1 MKPICRRQ
9 FVVFFLFPSFVV
21 DDVDVTSLK
30 YKMLSRAIDQLNAL
44 RDLRTK
50 KKLEMTY
57 YAGRISLWYVIY
69 CVI

>member
-1 MKPICRRQ
+1 LKPICRRQ
-9 FVVFFLFPSFVV
+9 FVVSIFCFVLFPSFVV

-50 KKLEMTY
+50 KE
-57 YAGRISLWYVIY
+57 A
-69 CVI
+69 